1 MAKILVVDDSELA
14 RNLIGDVL
22 AKAGHAVRTASGGS
36 EALDI
41 LADGAYDLLVTDW
54 VMPGMMGEE
63 LVRKV
68 REKHPGL
75 PVVIITSYYDSEL
88 LTREEVPGD
97 GVVRK
102 PFKNETLLDM
112 VDKLAQPPRK

>member
-1 MAKILVVDDSELA
+1 VDDSELA

-22 AKAGHAVRTASGGS
+22 TKAGHAVRTASGGGQ
-36 EALDI
+36 ALD
-41 LADGAYDLLVTDW
+41 LLGEGAYDLLVTDW

-68 REKHPGL
+68 RERHPKL

-88 LTREEVPGD
+88 LTKEEVPGD
-97 GVVRK
+97 GVVKK
-102 PFKNETLLDM
+102 PFKNETLLGM
-112 VDKLAQPPRK
+112 VDKLVHPPRK